1 MDRIDRINQALKEE
15 ISNILQFELKDP
27 RLEFVSITRVAASRN
42 LQYAKVYFSVLG
54 DELKA
59 RAVQEGLDSASGF
72 IRRLVGKS
80 VRLRYTPEIA
90 FIWDKSIQYSIEI
103 EEKIEELKNEP
114 SENYTSDQE
123 T

>member
-15 ISNILQFELKDP
+15 ISNILQFKLKDP
-27 RLEFVSITRVAASRN
+27 RFEFVSITRVAASRN

-80 VRLRYTPEIA
+80 VRLRYTPEIV
-90 FIWDKSIQYSIEI
+90 FVWDKSIQYSIGI